1 MFQYLFVIPLSMSE
15 AQASTVRVDFNMS
28 GHGLVLLQ
36 NEPAV
41 TEAIK
46 RGDRD
51 RCVFHA
57 WSDASNEPTALSA
70 D

>member
-1 MFQYLFVIPLSMSE
+1 MSE
-15 AQASTVRVDFNMS
+15 AQASTVSVDFNIP
-28 GHGLVLLQ
+28 GHGLALLQ

-57 WSDASNEPTALSA
+57 RSDASNEPTALSA